1 MKENL
6 YYAEV
11 AQFDKNGNGVG
22 RSWGFY
28 VSPEKYSVF
37 TIKAAKEILEWA
49 TEEFKTRFNEDIDFN
64 FVSLKMGD
72 TKGKYWKDKNK
83 LLIYKNGVD
92 NMIAIN
98 NKEYND
104 YLITKNW
111 GKFSIDSKK
120 Q

>member
-6 YYAEV
+6 YYAEI
-11 AQFDKNGNGVG
+11 ARFDKNGNGEG

-37 TIKAAKEILEWA
+37 TIKVAKEILEGA

-83 LLIYKNGVD
+83 LLIYKNESPVYENNNGIICRDPVA
-92 NMIAIN
+92 IA
-98 NKEYND
+98 
-104 YLITKNW
+104 
-111 GKFSIDSKK
+111 DSTYGG
-120 Q
+120 